1 LGEASNRESQAVP
14 GADSRPE
21 AREPLTFRE
30 VLGWHADMLR
40 GITRPRIARGPGA
53 RRLRLIE
60 SLGDVAD
67 AISSTKSTADVLMTV
82 VEEAKHLIGTDKA
95 VLCLLSANAEGVTID
110 ESAVFVRG
118 RRDQYP
124 EAWWRAQIADI
135 ATTAIQAKIPVVEM
149 VDRTWLMTVPV
160 KTKGR
165 PVGVLAVMNP
175 YSRRFTDDQVALLAV
190 LGAFAGTAIE
200 NARLQAQSQYALLSD
215 ERNRIAKEMHDG
227 LSQSLFSTSLELD
240 VCRKRIKDNP
250 EDVAQRLDRVQT
262 ILVRSLSELRR
273 YIHDLRPLSLNTL
286 GLVGALHQRLTE
298 IGDAR
303 GVSVRVYT
311 EGEER
316 ALPPG
321 VEAALY
327 RVSQEALTNIA
338 KHADAK
344 HAVVILRFEA
354 AEVHLTIEDDGHGF
368 DLADALERVEKDES
382 MGLKSMRDRIQTEGG
397 RFSIT
402 SSTRGTTLKADI
414 PC

>member
-1 LGEASNRESQAVP
+1 MVDPVDETIEVPLGP
-14 GADSRPE
+14 ADRMP
-21 AREPLTFRE
+21 RNKPTFRE
-30 VLGWHADMLR
+30 VLGWHLESFFGSATAR
-40 GITRPRIARGPGA
+40 VGAAPRRFQ
-53 RRLRLIE
+53 LIE

-67 AISSTKSTADVLMTV
+67 AISSGGSTTEVLTTV
-82 VEEAKHLIGTDKA
+82 VDEAKHLMGTDKA
-95 VLCLLSANAEGVTID
+95 VLCLLATGIDGPEID

-124 EAWWRAQIADI
+124 ETWWRAKIAE
-135 ATTAIQAKIPVVEM
+135 AGRSAIEQRMPVVEM

-165 PVGVLAVMNP
+165 LVGVLAVMNP
-175 YSRRFTDDQVALLAV
+175 MSRRFTDDQVALIAV

-200 NARLQAQSQYALLSD
+200 NARLQSQSQYALLAD
-215 ERNRIAKEMHDG
+215 ERSRIAKEMHDG
-227 LSQSLFSTSLELD
+227 LSQSLFSSSLELD
-240 VCRKRIKDNP
+240 ICRKKVLEDP
-250 EDVAQRLDRVQT
+250 EGVAKRLDKVQT

-273 YIHDLRPLSLNTL
+273 YIHDLRPLSLNAL
-286 GLVGALHQRLTE
+286 GLIGALHQRLNE

-311 EGEER
+311 EGDER

-327 RVSQEALTNIA
+327 RVAQEGVTNIA

-344 HAVVILRFEA
+344 HAIVILRFEA
-354 AEVHLTIEDDGHGF
+354 TKVLLTIEDDGRGF
-368 DLADALERVEKDES
+368 DLEEAYDKVEREES
-382 MGLKSMRDRIQTEGG
+382 LGLKSMRERVQNEGG
-397 RFSIT
+397 QFTIT
-402 SSTRGTTLKADI
+402 SGKRGTTVKVDI

>member
-1 LGEASNRESQAVP
+1 MVDPLEDIVEVPLEPSDGMRRNRATVREVIGWHVDSLLGRSKARIGAVP
-14 GADSRPE
+14 
-21 AREPLTFRE
+21 
-30 VLGWHADMLR
+30 
-40 GITRPRIARGPGA
+40 
-53 RRLRLIE
+53 RRFHLIE

-67 AISSTKSTADVLMTV
+67 AISSSGSTTDVLTTV
-82 VEEAKHLIGTDKA
+82 VEEAKHLLGTDKA
-95 VLCLLSANAEGVTID
+95 VLCLLSNGLNGPEID
-110 ESAVFVRG
+110 DSAVFVRG

-124 EAWWRAQIADI
+124 EAWWRAKISEAGRS
-135 ATTAIQAKIPVVEM
+135 AIEQRVPVVEM

-165 PVGVLAVMNP
+165 LVGVLAVMNP
-175 YSRRFTDDQVALLAV
+175 MSRRFTDDQVALIAV

-240 VCRKRIKDNP
+240 ICRKRVLEDP
-250 EDVAQRLDRVQT
+250 EGVAKRLDRVQT

-286 GLVGALHQRLTE
+286 GLVGALHQRLNE
-298 IGDAR
+298 IADAR

-311 EGEER
+311 EGDQR
-316 ALPPG
+316 PLPPG

-327 RVSQEALTNIA
+327 RVAQEAVTNIA
-338 KHADAK
+338 KHAEAK
-344 HAVVILRFEA
+344 HAIVILRFEA
-354 AEVHLTIEDDGHGF
+354 AVVRLTVEDDGRGF
-368 DLADALERVEKDES
+368 DLDAALDRVEREES
-382 MGLKSMRDRIQTEGG
+382 IGLKSMRERVQTEGG
-397 RFSIT
+397 TFSIT
-402 SSTRGTTLKADI
+402 SGKRGTTLKVEI

>member
-1 LGEASNRESQAVP
+1 MVDSNEEAVEVPLNSVEPRLTRNRPS
-14 GADSRPE
+14 
-21 AREPLTFRE
+21 FRE
-30 VLGWHADMLR
+30 VIGWHLDAWLGSAAAR
-40 GITRPRIARGPGA
+40 VGATPRRFG
-53 RRLRLIE
+53 LIE

-67 AISSTKSTADVLMTV
+67 AISSSTTTTEVLTTV
-82 VEEAKHLIGTDKA
+82 VDEAKHLMGTDKA
-95 VLCLLSANAEGVTID
+95 VLCLLASGTDGPEID
-110 ESAVFVRG
+110 DSAVFVRG
-118 RRDQYP
+118 RRDQFP
-124 EAWWRAQIADI
+124 EAWWRAKISEVGQS
-135 ATTAIQAKIPVVEM
+135 AIDQRMPVVEM

-165 PVGVLAVMNP
+165 LVGVLAVMNP
-175 YSRRFTDDQVALLAV
+175 MSRRFTDDQVALIAV

-200 NARLQAQSQYALLSD
+200 NARLQAQSQYALLAD
-215 ERNRIAKEMHDG
+215 ERSRIAKEMHDG

-240 VCRKRIKDNP
+240 ICRKKVL
-250 EDVAQRLDRVQT
+250 EDPPGVAKRLDRVQT

-286 GLVGALHQRLTE
+286 GLVGALHQRLNE

-327 RVSQEALTNIA
+327 RVAQEAVTNIA
-338 KHADAK
+338 KHAEAK
-344 HAVVILRFEA
+344 HAIAILRFA
-354 AEVHLTIEDDGHGF
+354 ATSVHLTVEDDGIGF
-368 DLADALERVEKDES
+368 DLADALEKVEREES
-382 MGLKSMRDRIQTEGG
+382 LGLKSMRERVQNEGG
-397 RFSIT
+397 TFSIT
-402 SSTRGTTLKADI
+402 SGKRGTTLKVDI